1 VSAAA
6 YRARSATE
14 LIDATIQILR
24 RNFATFY
31 TLSALFTVPFYVIP
45 PLLMPQSA
53 RGTVATPSVFSA
65 TALIVFFLLFIVLSA
80 IFQTALFLA
89 SSDAYLGKPVVVADA
104 ISRAMKRAA
113 GMAVGYIYQSFAVGL
128 ASLLFLIPGIY
139 VALGLF
145 AMPCIIALEGLSA
158 GDAASRS
165 FELSKGLKGHVF
177 LTGLVGLVIYIVGFL
192 IVFTIAGLAGGFGS
206 QTLISQIISALGAS
220 ALLPLGPITITLLY
234 YDARIRK
241 EGYDIELMAQQTGGP
256 GAPPAKPQ
264 PA

>member
-14 LIDATIQILR
+14 LIDATIQLLR

-45 PLLMPQSA
+45 PLILPQSP
-53 RGTVATPSVFSA
+53 RGAAATPSAFNV
-65 TALIVFFLLFIVLSA
+65 TALIVFFVLALVLSA

-104 ISRAMKRAA
+104 ISRAMKRAGA
-113 GMAVGYIYQSFAVGL
+113 MAFGYIYQSFAVGL
-128 ASLLFLIPGIY
+128 ATLLFIVPGIY

-158 GDAASRS
+158 SDAASRS
-165 FELSKGLKGHVF
+165 FELAKGLRWHVL
-177 LTGLVGLVIYIVGFL
+177 LTGFVGFIIYFVGLFIILL
-192 IVFTIAGLAGGFGS
+192 IASLVGGFGT
-206 QTLISQIISALGAS
+206 QTLIGQIISALGAS
-220 ALLPLGPITITLLY
+220 ALLPIGPLVITLLY

>member
-1 VSAAA
+1 MSAAA

-14 LIDATIQILR
+14 LIDATIQIMR

-31 TLSALFTVPFYVIP
+31 TLSALFTVPLYVIP
-45 PLLMPQSA
+45 PLLVPQSA
-53 RGTVATPSVFSA
+53 RGTVATPSAFSI
-65 TALIVFFLLFIVLSA
+65 TALIVFFILFIALSA

-104 ISRAMKRAA
+104 ISRAMKRAP
-113 GMAVGYIYQSFAVGL
+113 GMAWGYVYQSVAIGL
-128 ASLLFLIPGIY
+128 ASLLFIIPGIY

-145 AMPCIIALEGLSA
+145 AMPCIIAFEGLSA

-165 FELSKGLKGHVF
+165 FDLSKGLKGHIF
-177 LTGLVGLVIYIVGFL
+177 LTGLVGFVIYFVGFL
-192 IVFTIAGLAGGFGS
+192 IIFFIAGLAGGFGG
-206 QTLISQIISALGAS
+206 QTLISQIILALGAS
-220 ALLPLGPITITLLY
+220 ALLPLAPVTMTLLY